1 MAKDKDMRKYS
12 WFGTGSM
19 NDFDIDVFEKIKDKY
34 NYIIIAK
41 NCLSEKENYLH
52 FHFLI
57 ENKTQIRFSTLK
69 KLFPKVHFE
78 ERLGSLSQ
86 AISYIKKINEYAGK
100 EQIGEIIE
108 YGEVVISE
116 KQPTFE
122 DFKNAIISGMSEN
135 DLMLKY
141 SIFMARYYQFYLKMK
156 VITSYDFY
164 SKNNRDV
171 DIFYLWGNSG
181 VGKTFEVISQFNAED
196 LYIVNADDKN
206 AFDNYSSQNVLL
218 IDDYNCQ
225 FPLSLLL
232 RLFDKYPLQLS
243 SRYFNKWACFTKIYI
258 TSNLSFRAFLEK
270 YRDKGASDIQLKA
283 LSRRIGFLK
292 DFKTDV
298 EYSINQD
305 YLDFQNY
312 LAKEN
317 YIAF

>member
-1 MAKDKDMRKYS
+1 MVKNKDIRKYS
-12 WFGTGSM
+12 WLATGNM
-19 NDFDIDVFEKIKDKY
+19 DDFDIDVFEKIKDKY
-34 NYIIIAK
+34 NYILIAK
-41 NCLSEKENYLH
+41 NCISEKEKYLH

-57 ENKTQIRFSTLK
+57 ENKTQIRFTTLK

-78 ERLGSLSQ
+78 ERLGTLSQ

-100 EQIGEIIE
+100 EQVGEIIE
-108 YGEVVISE
+108 YGELVIPE
-116 KQPTFE
+116 KKSTFD
-122 DFKNAIISGMSEN
+122 DFKNAIISGLTEQE
-135 DLMLKY
+135 LMLKY

-156 VITSYDFY
+156 VITSYDYF

-171 DIFYLWGNSG
+171 DVFYLFGPSG
-181 VGKTFEVISQFNAED
+181 VGKTFEVISQFNADD

-206 AFDNYSSQNVLL
+206 CFDNYSNQKVLL

-243 SRYFNKWACFTKIYI
+243 SRYFNKWACFQKIYI
-258 TSNLSFRAFLEK
+258 TSNLTFRAFLEK
-270 YRDKGASDIQLKA
+270 YRDKGASSIQLKA

-292 DFKTDV
+292 DFKIDV

-305 YLDFQNY
+305 YLEYQDY
-312 LAKEN
+312 LAEKN